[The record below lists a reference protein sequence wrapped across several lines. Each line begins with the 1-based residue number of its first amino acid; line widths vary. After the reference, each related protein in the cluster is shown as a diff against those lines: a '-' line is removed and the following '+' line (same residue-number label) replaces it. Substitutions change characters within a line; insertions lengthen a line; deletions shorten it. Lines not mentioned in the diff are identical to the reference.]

1 MKNII
6 IKLIIIIYQGSWKLA
21 ALYIANLLIVYLLL
35 LILVM
40 SLGLVC
46 FSNYEICWGI
56 LINHIALEKWNS
68 LFLFF
73 FLFQEA
79 RIK

>member
-1 MKNII
+1 MPDMKNII

-46 FSNYEICWGI
+46 FSNYEIC
-56 LINHIALEKWNS
+56 
-68 LFLFF
+68 
-73 FLFQEA
+73 
-79 RIK
+79 